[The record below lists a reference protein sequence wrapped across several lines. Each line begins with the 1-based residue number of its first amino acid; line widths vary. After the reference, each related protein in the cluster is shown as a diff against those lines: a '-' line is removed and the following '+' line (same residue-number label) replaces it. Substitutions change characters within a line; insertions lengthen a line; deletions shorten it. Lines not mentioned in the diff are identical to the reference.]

1 MVYLPIIIY
10 PIIFAQ
16 RIKKLYAR
24 IQQSEKKSDS
34 S

>member
-10 PIIFAQ
+10 PIIFVL
-16 RIKKLYAR
+16 RFKELYAR
-24 IQQSEKKSDS
+24 IQQPEEKSYS

>member
-16 RIKKLYAR
+16 RFKELYAR
-24 IQQSEKKSDS
+24 IQQSEKKSYS